1 MIGFIFTSLILIIIS
16 CIIGGIP
23 SLIFAVLLEMKG
35 LGSYLYALTILIAS
49 IIELVKFISYI
60 ISGSSIKINV
70 KDIPKIIKSL
80 FSKNK
85 KNAEPKKIISKS
97 KNRSLTINSI
107 EVIVILGFVIYAI
120 FGASHSFV
128 FSLIYDNVII
138 RIIAVLF
145 IPLAICNIING
156 IRDEAGVF
164 FSIFTEFFFSIIV
177 GFVLAAPILLT
188 ADVWHED
195 ISESIQSWFIYDDTS
210 YDEIRSKDN
219 FKGEYEYLKSS
230 YEKTYND
237 VINTCDINQPS
248 CVETVRNKVI
258 NGTNI
263 KEYGYTITSD
273 FRYSPEIE
281 YLCIAD
287 KKTKE
292 YKFYKLT
299 YKGFSFELSSQEEFE
314 DMKKEKRNNN

>member
-1 MIGFIFTSLILIIIS
+1 MVGFIITSLVLIIIS

-23 SLIFAVLLEMKG
+23 SLIFAILLEMKG
-35 LGSYLYALTILIAS
+35 LGSYLYALTVLIAS

-60 ISGSSIKINV
+60 VSGSSIKINV
-70 KDIPKIIKSL
+70 KDIPKMIKSL
-80 FSKNK
+80 FSKDK
-85 KNAEPKKIISKS
+85 KNVESKKIISKS
-97 KNRSLTINSI
+97 KNRSLTINSV

-145 IPLAICNIING
+145 IPLAICNSING

-164 FSIFTEFFFSIIV
+164 FSIFTEFFFSIIA

-195 ISESIQSWFIYDDTS
+195 ISKSIQSWFIYDNTAF
-210 YDEIRSKDN
+210 DELRAKDD
-219 FKGEYEYLKSS
+219 FKGEYEYLRSQ
-230 YEKTYND
+230 YEQTYNEI
-237 VINTCDINQPS
+237 INTCDINEAP
-248 CVETVRNKVI
+248 CLERVRSAVI
-258 NGTNI
+258 NRTSI
-263 KEYGYTITSD
+263 KQYGYTITSD

-287 KKTKE
+287 KKTKK
-292 YKFYKLT
+292 YNFYKIT
-299 YKGFSFELSSQEEFE
+299 YKGFSFEKSSQEEFE
-314 DMKKEKRNNN
+314 AKKKEKN

>member
-1 MIGFIFTSLILIIIS
+1 MVGFIITSLILIAISFAII
-16 CIIGGIP
+16 GIP
-23 SLIFAVLLEMKG
+23 SLIFGILLEMKG
-35 LGSYLYALTILIAS
+35 LGSYLYASTILIAS
-49 IIELVKFISYI
+49 IMELIKFVSYI
-60 ISGSSIKINV
+60 IGGANYELNI
-70 KDIPKIIKSL
+70 KDIFKFIKSL
-80 FSKNK
+80 FSKEK
-85 KNAEPKKIISKS
+85 KETGKVISKA

-120 FGASHSFV
+120 FGASHSLV
-128 FSLIYDNVII
+128 FSLIYDNVVI
-138 RIIAVLF
+138 RIIAVIF
-145 IPLAICNIING
+145 IPLVICNIINNVREKDG
-156 IRDEAGVF
+156 F
-164 FSIFTEFFFSIIV
+164 FYSIFINLIFSVIAGFF
-177 GFVLAAPILLT
+177 LAAPILFT

-195 ISESIQSWFIYDDTS
+195 ISKTIQSWFIYDDTS
-210 YDEIRSKDN
+210 YDEIRLKDT

-230 YEKTYND
+230 YEQTYNE
-237 VINTCDINQPS
+237 VIKTCNINEPA
-248 CVETVRNKVI
+248 CLETVRKQVI

-287 KKTKE
+287 KKTKK

-314 DMKKEKRNNN
+314 NMKKEKRNNN